1 MNPDQLDLAR
11 RLAAHPRFELRAGMR
26 LLSDVVDPAIVV
38 SVSDGWVL
46 FVIDDETLRLERDAA
61 TEEGD
66 YLDLTDAAT
75 GGVLWEM
82 AGRPLVGPKGD
93 GVTVAK
99 SEPRFTPHD
108 GATLAEACARAL
120 LAKWAREVANG

>member
-1 MNPDQLDLAR
+1 
-11 RLAAHPRFELRAGMR
+11 MR
-26 LLSDVVDPAIVV
+26 LMSDVVDPAIVV

-46 FVIDDETLRLERDAA
+46 FVIGDETLRLERDAA

-82 AGRPLVGPKGD
+82 AGRPVVVPCECGD
-93 GVTVAK
+93 VLTGEHAGK
-99 SEPRFTPHD
+99 
-108 GATLAEACARAL
+108 TLAEACARAL
-120 LAKWAREVANG
+120 LAKWGEG